1 MSSNN
6 RSQLDELM
14 GQIQEMWGHL
24 DTLFE
29 ELNATDGW
37 DQKHGPDWAF
47 SDVPYHLA
55 YYNCDIV
62 ARGLRLGGDYPEEEQ
77 ELLATPEALAAWN
90 AREFAER
97 PDNQSVSRTLS
108 QWRASCE
115 AIYCLT
121 SGMNDADL
129 ERPFWLP
136 ILRGWATVR
145 DGLEFCRNHDW
156 SEFTQLRILMG
167 LSDPMPNPAITSHYL
182 GTMLGYLPM
191 VLNQEVAADREFTA
205 VFAFSDP
212 DVDAYTVRVA
222 DGAAS
227 VTPEY
232 AEEADLVMTQSSETW
247 EKTFRR
253 MQYPVEA
260 IKSGALQVSDFNKL
274 VDFGQLFPV

>member
-1 MSSNN
+1 MPTND
-6 RSQLDELM
+6 RTQLDALM
-14 GQIQEMWGHL
+14 DQIQEMWGHL

-37 DQKHGPDWAF
+37 DQKHGPDWTFA
-47 SDVPYHLA
+47 DVPYHLA
-55 YYNCDIV
+55 YCNSDIV
-62 ARGLRLGGDYPEEEQ
+62 ARGLRLGGDYAEDEQ
-77 ELLATPEALAAWN
+77 ELLGTPEALNGWN
-90 AREFAER
+90 ARKLAER
-97 PDNQSVSRTLS
+97 PNNQSVSRTLS
-108 QWRASCE
+108 CWQASCE
-115 AIYCLT
+115 AIYCLIL
-121 SGMNDADL
+121 GMNDADL

-156 SEFTQLRILMG
+156 SEFMQLRILMG
-167 LSDPMPNPAITSHYL
+167 LREPMPSPAITSHYL

-191 VLNQEVAADREFTA
+191 VLNQEAAADREFTA

-247 EKTFRR
+247 EKTFRH

-260 IKSGALQVSDFNKL
+260 IKSGALQVSNFDKL